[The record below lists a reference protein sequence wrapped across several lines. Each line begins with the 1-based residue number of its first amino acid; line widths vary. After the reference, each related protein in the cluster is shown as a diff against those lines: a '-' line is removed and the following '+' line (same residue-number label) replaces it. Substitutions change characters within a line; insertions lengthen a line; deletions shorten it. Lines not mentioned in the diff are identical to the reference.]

1 MCVCAGLSRLGQ
13 QSLVTRVLDFDEM
26 LPAACQGA
34 IGVTCNSTD
43 PFIRWELG
51 LICHEPTRLEVA
63 AERALLTALLTP
75 EPADSDTEEA
85 PGAGSSSG
93 PTSSTPPTSAPSLKG
108 ISSVTGLPLLPSF
121 AVACHAGFDPHDG
134 LLKLEGLVA
143 SEDGRV
149 LHRLAATEGVA
160 SPSEA
165 EAIGV
170 QLGRQLRALAQ
181 QHGWLDD

>member
-1 MCVCAGLSRLGQ
+1 MHAHASVLVPAYLCRLCWPCCCVPPY
-13 QSLVTRVLDFDEM
+13 
-26 LPAACQGA
+26 LP
-34 IGVTCNSTD
+34 
-43 PFIRWELG
+43 RELG

-75 EPADSDTEEA
+75 EPADSDTEEPA
-85 PGAGSSSG
+85 AQGAGSSSS

-121 AVACHAGFDPHDG
+121 AVACHAGFDPHEG

-149 LHRLAATEGVA
+149 LHRLAATKGVA

-181 QHGWLDD
+181 QHCWLDD